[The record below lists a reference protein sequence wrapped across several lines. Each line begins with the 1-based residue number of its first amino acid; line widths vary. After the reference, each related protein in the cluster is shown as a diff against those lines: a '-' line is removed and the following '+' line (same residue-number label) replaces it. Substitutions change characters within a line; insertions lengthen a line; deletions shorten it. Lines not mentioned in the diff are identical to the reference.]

1 MAESRKDYENA
12 LEIFKLQLDC
22 VVNDDREKQMGIY
35 TEDLRYE
42 FPFANDRPNLIEGRD
57 TFKKV
62 MEPIWERR
70 RKNNIKLAVDKYE
83 FHATD
88 EAGGLFLAVF
98 ALTAFFD
105 NQEEPVSSPYVQLL
119 RIHNGYIVEVR
130 EYFGP

>member
-1 MAESRKDYENA
+1 MAESHKDYENA
-12 LEIFKLQLDC
+12 LEVFKLQLDC
-22 VVNDDREKQMGIY
+22 VVNDDREKQMGIHA
-35 TEDLRYE
+35 EDLRYE

-70 RKNNIKLAVDKYE
+70 RKNKRKLSVDKYE

-88 EAGGLFLAVF
+88 EAGLFLAVF
-98 ALTAFFD
+98 ALIAFFD